1 MSMIAGRPKMPRSKR
16 KDCCIGV
23 RLNPA
28 LLKKLQKI
36 SDEKTVSEN
45 IRLAIEL
52 YLSHAEKNK

>member
-1 MSMIAGRPKMPRSKR
+1 MPRSKR

-23 RLNPA
+23 RLNPV

-52 YLSHAEKNK
+52 YLSRAEKNK